1 MRRWELT
8 GSEYT
13 KYWRVNIMWHTAEIV
28 KIFEKMDNGIVSIP
42 KDISNYLEMSFF
54 AFVKGH

>member
-13 KYWRVNIMWHTAEIV
+13 KYWRVNIMWHTAAIV
-28 KIFEKMDNGIVSIP
+28 KILEEQTEGNGYD
-42 KDISNYLEMSFF
+42 KDQNRHLGVE
-54 AFVKGH
+54 